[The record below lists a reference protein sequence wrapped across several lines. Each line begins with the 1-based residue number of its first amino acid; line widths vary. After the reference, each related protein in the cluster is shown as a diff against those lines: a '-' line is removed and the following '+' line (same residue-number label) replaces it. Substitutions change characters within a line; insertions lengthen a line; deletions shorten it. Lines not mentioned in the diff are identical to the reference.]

1 MTAETIDL
9 LERVDSLPIDMKIEI
24 VDKILES
31 LSPTP
36 KDIDDLW
43 KAEVERRID
52 DLESGK
58 AKTIPGDQVFANI
71 RERFGK

>member
-1 MTAETIDL
+1 MDL
-9 LERVDSLPIDMKIEI
+9 FERVDSLPIDMKIEI

-31 LSPTP
+31 LSPTQR
-36 KDIDDLW
+36 DIDDLW